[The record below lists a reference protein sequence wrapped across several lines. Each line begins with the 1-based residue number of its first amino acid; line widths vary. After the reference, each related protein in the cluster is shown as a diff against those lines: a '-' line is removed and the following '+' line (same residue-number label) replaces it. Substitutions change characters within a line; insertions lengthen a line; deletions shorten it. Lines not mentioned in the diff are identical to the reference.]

1 VIRRYHTRGERRGAT
16 IAALRACR
24 PAPRKNKNLNKN
36 KKNLEGAPVEYEE
49 IEFEVSDPIATITL
63 SRPEF
68 LNAWTNRMGAEV
80 KHALAQAEED
90 ERVVVVILTG
100 AGRGFCAGA
109 DLKGLQAIS
118 DGQRGSGIPEE
129 LDAEP
134 GDAEMGESFRGTYS
148 YLLSIRKPIIAAI
161 NGPCAGMAVP
171 ISLFCDMRFAS
182 DRATFTTAFSR
193 RGLIAEWGVS
203 WILPHLVGPAH
214 AMDLMLSARKL
225 DAAEAERVGLVNR
238 VLPHDEL
245 LPYVHEYARDLA
257 LNCSPTSMSIMKR
270 QIYQHLT
277 QSLGEAHDESVRLM
291 VDSFSRPDF
300 KEGVQSFL
308 EKRPPRFPRV

>member
-1 VIRRYHTRGERRGAT
+1 M
-16 IAALRACR
+16 
-24 PAPRKNKNLNKN
+24 
-36 KKNLEGAPVEYEE
+36 EYEE
-49 IEFEVSDPIATITL
+49 IRFDVTDPVATITL
-63 SRPEF
+63 DRPEF

-90 ERVVVVILTG
+90 QRVVAIVLTG

-118 DGQRGSGIPEE
+118 DGQRAAGVPEA
-129 LDAEP
+129 LDADP
-134 GDAEMGESFRGTYS
+134 GDPEMGDSFRGTYT

-214 AMDLMLSARKL
+214 AMDLMLSARKF

-238 VLPHDEL
+238 VLPHEEL
-245 LPYVHEYARDLA
+245 LPFVAAYARDLA
-257 LNCSPTSMSIMKR
+257 ENCSPASMSIMKR
-270 QIYQHLT
+270 QIYQHLAA
-277 QSLGEAHDESVRLM
+277 SLGDAHDESVRLM
-291 VDSFSRPDF
+291 LESFSRPDF

-308 EKRPPRFPRV
+308 EKRPPKFQRV